1 MRFSDLDNSYWRNLK
16 NSGEMHNISFAR
28 NGIGCNSAANRQRR
42 FSMCRSWITNDQA
55 EFLLIDLGQGQSG
68 GRYSVFP
75 AADFF
80 SDRAIKAVQ
89 EIHFLKL
96 SE

>member
-1 MRFSDLDNSYWRNLK
+1 MKTGYFVLFSVDGYRIALSYSKL
-16 NSGEMHNISFAR
+16 
-28 NGIGCNSAANRQRR
+28 CNR
-42 FSMCRSWITNDQA
+42 NDQA
-55 EFLLIDLGQGQSG
+55 EFLLIDQGQGKSG

-96 SE
+96 IE